1 MDAIRRIVWA
11 SDTRAGRVFDTV
23 VMSVIVGGL
32 VLDAVVTLEGLGPR
46 LSRPLALASKAVTSL
61 FVIEYMLR
69 LATAPKRWRYVTS
82 FYGIVDLV
90 AILPTLLGLDLR
102 ALRAFRL
109 FRLLRLLKITRAK
122 ALNRFGKALWTVKD
136 EGLIFLF
143 TTALVLYLAAAGIH
157 HFEHEAQPA
166 TFGSLPESFWWAVT
180 SLTTVGY
187 GDAYPVTVGGRMF
200 TAVILL
206 AGIAIVAAPAGLV
219 ATAQDGRAFQ
229 HAHRDVQERRV
240 ALGADGRRFAGSGP
254 QKEREP
260 HGAPDPGPE
269 AGRHSWPERTGKPDD
284 RSRRSL
290 RVSAKRRPRRRHW
303 PKPTP
308 SPWPQRLR
316 ESAPPK
322 TGGPPQSPPT
332 EPPRT
337 LGEHCSNQRPNDDRG
352 RLISSDK
359 LPSQTRHEGPQRGGR
374 SREARPLGPP
384 TYCRSGPGG
393 RQGAVRIRLNSAAI
407 ADEAPARTITH
418 TLASVNFYPNDPA

>member
-1 MDAIRRIVWA
+1 M
-11 SDTRAGRVFDTV
+11 FDTV

-166 TFGSLPESFWWAVT
+166 TFGSIPESFWWAVT

-187 GDAYPVTVGGRMF
+187 GDAYPVTAGGRMF

-219 ATAQDGRAFQ
+219 ATALRRAGEETKE
-229 HAHRDVQERRV
+229 DER
-240 ALGADGRRFAGSGP
+240 S
-254 QKEREP
+254 
-260 HGAPDPGPE
+260 
-269 AGRHSWPERTGKPDD
+269 
-284 RSRRSL
+284 
-290 RVSAKRRPRRRHW
+290 
-303 PKPTP
+303 
-308 SPWPQRLR
+308 
-316 ESAPPK
+316 
-322 TGGPPQSPPT
+322 
-332 EPPRT
+332 
-337 LGEHCSNQRPNDDRG
+337 
-352 RLISSDK
+352 
-359 LPSQTRHEGPQRGGR
+359 
-374 SREARPLGPP
+374 
-384 TYCRSGPGG
+384 
-393 RQGAVRIRLNSAAI
+393 
-407 ADEAPARTITH
+407 
-418 TLASVNFYPNDPA
+418 